1 MLISKAKKLTE
12 VVEKTNQFFKS
23 LNAIGMISEKEL

>member
-12 VVEKTNQFFKS
+12 VIEKINQFFKS
-23 LNAIGMISEKEL
+23 LNAIGMISEKDL